1 VTAQSSAG
9 SAHET
14 TIATN
19 GLTADAEPIVPRMP
33 DGAFPAVYA
42 GADVAAIEGHKRY
55 VRLVQAELILLV
67 LAAAPTVYQLPEVE
81 EVRWAFALQAIF
93 LIGAFIAKLANRFR
107 EYDEQWFQSRAI
119 AETIKSSTW
128 RYMTRVEPFDGD
140 EVAASAAFTNSL
152 QETLQTG
159 GAFHHHLYLALPDG
173 EPITP
178 FMRQQRALSFSERKA
193 FYQQARLADQI
204 RWYSRKA
211 DANDR
216 YAARWFWASLGFEG
230 LALFGAIAS
239 VATVTSF
246 DAVGL
251 FATLS
256 AGATAWTQLGRH
268 NELRKTYGLAA
279 YELTFLRIAIQDSDD
294 ESVFAHTVLEA
305 EGAISREHTM
315 WMAKRG

>member
-1 VTAQSSAG
+1 VTSQIPVDEAR
-9 SAHET
+9 ET
-14 TIATN
+14 TIASN
-19 GLTADAEPIVPRMP
+19 GLTGDAAPGIPPIP
-33 DGAFPAVYA
+33 DTAFPAVYA
-42 GADVAAIEGHKRY
+42 GADVAAKEGHTRY

-81 EVRWAFALQAIF
+81 EIRWAFALQAIF

-140 EVAASAAFTNSL
+140 ETSANAAFTNSL

-159 GAFHHHLYLALPDG
+159 GAFHHHLYLAVPDG
-173 EPITP
+173 APITP
-178 FMRQQRALSFSERKA
+178 LMRQQRALPFPERKA
-193 FYQQARLADQI
+193 FYQHGRLADQV
-204 RWYSRKA
+204 RWYSSKA

-230 LALFGAIAS
+230 LALVGAIAS
-239 VATVTSF
+239 VATVTSI

-268 NELRKTYGLAA
+268 NELRKSYGLAA
-279 YELTFLRIAIQDSDD
+279 YELTFLRIAIQEADD
-294 ESVFAHTVLEA
+294 ESVFARAVLEA

-315 WMAKRG
+315 WMANRG

>member
-1 VTAQSSAG
+1 
-9 SAHET
+9 
-14 TIATN
+14 
-19 GLTADAEPIVPRMP
+19 
-33 DGAFPAVYA
+33 
-42 GADVAAIEGHKRY
+42 
-55 VRLVQAELILLV
+55 V
-67 LAAAPTVYQLPEVE
+67 LAAAPTVYQLPDTEVI
-81 EVRWAFALQAIF
+81 RWAYAFQAIF
-93 LIGAFIAKLANRFR
+93 LIGAFVAKLANRFR
-107 EYDEQWFQSRAI
+107 EYDEQWFQNRAI

-140 EVAASAAFTNSL
+140 EATANAAFTVSL

-159 GAFHHHLYLALPDG
+159 GVFHHHLYLALPDG

-178 FMRQQRALSFSERKA
+178 FMRQQRALPFPARKA
-193 FYQQARLADQI
+193 FYQQGRLADQI

-230 LALFGAIAS
+230 LALIGAIAS
-239 VATVTSF
+239 IAAVTDF

-268 NELRKTYGLAA
+268 NELRKSYGLAA
-279 YELTFLRIAIQDSDD
+279 YELTFLRIAIQDADD
-294 ESVFAHTVLEA
+294 EPVFARSVLEA